1 MGQREVTPGGPLERS
16 PPKGNDDNILSPR
29 RRPRWAPARCPRQ
42 GPPASLRRGFL
53 PNDPRLLLNNNIS
66 SPLCFEPQVA
76 PAAPRIK
83 SKPLTRALVTRPPI
97 FSLALGSLVC
107 PPSGPQVPA
116 GPLLLHA
123 VPLTPGLVPRGGAGE
138 TSREGAAPQHQLVL
152 VHRGALSRGQ
162 GTGRKRDDVTSI
174 PGRGLHL
181 AETLSR
187 GPQHPELL
195 EAGSPSLNPVSTSC
209 PCSST
214 GFIPRRLTAR
224 TPLTPG

>member
-53 PNDPRLLLNNNIS
+53 PKDPRLLLNNNIS

-123 VPLTPGLVPRGGAGE
+123 VSLTPGLVPRGGAGE
-138 TSREGAAPQHQLVL
+138 TSREGGCSPTPACAGAQRRSVTGARDGEKEGRRHQYSREGAP
-152 VHRGALSRGQ
+152 
-162 GTGRKRDDVTSI
+162 
-174 PGRGLHL
+174 PG
-181 AETLSR
+181 
-187 GPQHPELL
+187 
-195 EAGSPSLNPVSTSC
+195 
-209 PCSST
+209 
-214 GFIPRRLTAR
+214 
-224 TPLTPG
+224 